1 MSEPVWLTVELVI
14 AFHDEQLRNFGGP
27 SGIRDRTLLE
37 SAVARAQYK
46 WTYGEADLAALAASY
61 AFGIAKNHPF
71 VDGNK
76 CASLLALVTLLALN
90 GIAFKVPETDLA
102 AAILALAAGELDEAG
117 LAKWV
122 KDRVG

>member
-76 CASLLALVTLLALN
+76 CSSLLALVTLLALN

>member
-46 WTYGEADLAALAASY
+46 WTYGEADLAALAAS
-61 AFGIAKNHPF
+61 
-71 VDGNK
+71 
-76 CASLLALVTLLALN
+76 
-90 GIAFKVPETDLA
+90 
-102 AAILALAAGELDEAG
+102 
-117 LAKWV
+117 
-122 KDRVG
+122 